1 MSTLNLFDGIPM
13 LTLTRAAGED
23 AGIACLDRA
32 EKVAGFDSEGA
43 AAFILGI
50 VTASGPTP
58 GEVLTDRAI
67 AAGYKPHDARA
78 FGPVYATLV
87 RRGSIRCVGFCE
99 RKKGHSSAGGRIWSA
114 A

>member
-1 MSTLNLFDGIPM
+1 MPLDSGTQSGSMIGSALMGSQSWGIP
-13 LTLTRAAGED
+13 
-23 AGIACLDRA
+23 
-32 EKVAGFDSEGA
+32 AGFDSEGA

-99 RKKGHSSAGGRIWSA
+99 RKKGHSTAGGRIWSA